1 MEFRLEDLRSPQN
14 PKVRIKVMKGHF
26 ATEHTHVNTYIN
38 ISTVTNRYQ
47 HARETAKLLAENYQF
62 STKVDTI
69 VCLDGTRLIGA
80 FIAETLAGAGM
91 GNINSGEN
99 ISVITPEII
108 NRRQMVFRDNTK
120 RMVEGKNV
128 LILAGSITTG
138 ENVLQATSAVIYY
151 KGAVSGICAVFSNV
165 SKVAGMSV
173 CPIFTSKELPDY
185 KSYSITDCPQCKQGR
200 KIDALV
206 NSYGYSLL

>member
-14 PKVRIKVMKGHF
+14 KKVSIKIMKGHF
-26 ATEHTHVNTYIN
+26 ATEHTHVNTYID

-47 HARETAKLLAENYQF
+47 QAREAAMLLAEKYQM
-62 STKVDTI
+62 STKIDTI
-69 VCLDGTRLIGA
+69 ICMDGTRLIGA
-80 FIAETLAGAGM
+80 FLAESLAGSGIS
-91 GNINSGEN
+91 NVNSGEN

-120 RMVEGKNV
+120 RMVEGKNI

-151 KGAVSGICAVFSNV
+151 KGKVAGVCAMFSNI
-165 SKVAGMSV
+165 SKVAGMTVHS
-173 CPIFTSKELPDY
+173 IFTSKELPNY
-185 KSYSITDCPQCKQGR
+185 KSYSITDCPLCKQGR
-200 KIDALV
+200 KLDALV